1 MNKLIFIPILLAI
14 FAVIQLLSIDEKPL
28 NQPIVMKNTVVE
40 TMAKQSKVNDFQAIE
55 QVKPNSPVVD
65 KPAVIL
71 PEGAKIVEDPMADF
85 VSELGYQSSAIE
97 KFTQFTGKDV
107 ILLEELP
114 AEEKRSVKQDLEE
127 IALNGF
133 AKVSSRSAE
142 LFYDAESYISTDEVP
157 TGQLSFQ
164 HIDISRDIEAL
175 GYEYIGVI
183 SPHEDAYTEAA
194 WNSLIQ
200 VYKKADH
207 LISVDQ
213 GNLGQGGTAFITEG
227 YDNVYLNKEY
237 PASYLKNQSEDGL
250 VYYSLYFSSG
260 KAVYE
265 LKSST
270 ANKEELVALA
280 EEILRKDLDKKGWD
294 S

>member
-1 MNKLIFIPILLAI
+1 MNKLLFIPIVLVI
-14 FAVIQLLSIDEKPL
+14 FAVIQLVFVDEKPL
-28 NQPIVMKNTVVE
+28 NQPIALENTAVE
-40 TMAKQSKVNDFQAIE
+40 IVAKQSKENDSQAAV
-55 QVKPNSPVVD
+55 QVKPNNLVVD
-65 KPAVIL
+65 KPTIIL
-71 PEGAKIVEDPMADF
+71 PEGAKIVQDPMADF

-114 AEEKRSVKQDLEE
+114 AEEKRSVKQDIEE

-133 AKVSSRSAE
+133 ANVSSRSAE
-142 LFYDAESYISTDEVP
+142 LFYDAESYIATDEVP
-157 TGQLSFQ
+157 AERLSFQ
-164 HIDISRDIEAL
+164 YVDVSNEIEAL
-175 GYEYIGVI
+175 GYDYIGVI
-183 SPHEDAYTEAA
+183 SPHEDVYTQAA

-250 VYYSLYFSSG
+250 AYYSLYFSSG
-260 KAVYE
+260 KSVYE

-280 EEILRKDLDKKGWD
+280 EEILRKDTDKKE
-294 S
+294 